1 MVNTL
6 SKNSKS
12 VNLNQTSLQKKEGN
26 KMRESIIERILALT
40 DEQVQEL
47 LTLIQ
52 QLEEEDSTSQA
63 PHRTSA

>member
-12 VNLNQTSLQKKEGN
+12 VNLNQTSLQKREGN
-26 KMRESIIERILALT
+26 TMRESIIERILALT

-47 LTLIQ
+47 LILLQ
-52 QLEEEDSTSQA
+52 QSEVEDLTSPS
-63 PHRTSA
+63 PHQTSA